1 MKIPKQ
7 ILIGTKCAAKLRE
20 IKEIL
25 GDLPCTLIS
34 VDELGQALPE
44 VTEDGATFEENA
56 CKKACELA
64 KHFNMAV
71 IADDSGLE
79 VDALDGRP
87 GVLSHRYS
95 GEDANDQENNL
106 KLLAEL
112 EGVADD
118 KRTAR
123 YRCVV
128 ALATP
133 RGLQMT
139 ADGSCEGRIAVEPA
153 GTNGF
158 GYDPLFYY
166 SPYGATFGIIEPAL
180 KNQVSHRAEAVR
192 KLRDLLVKTKKS

>member
-7 ILIGTKCAAKLRE
+7 ILIGTKCEAKRRE
-20 IKEIL
+20 IRDIL
-25 GDLPCTLIS
+25 GELPCGLLS
-34 VDELGQALPE
+34 PDEVGVLPE
-44 VTEDGATFEENA
+44 VVEDGSTFEQNA

-71 IADDSGLE
+71 LADDSGLE

-87 GVLSHRYS
+87 GVQSHRYQ
-95 GEDANDQENNL
+95 GEGAADEENNL

-112 EGVADD
+112 EGIPEER
-118 KRTAR
+118 RTAR
-123 YRCVV
+123 YRCVI

-133 RGLQMT
+133 RGLQIT
-139 ADGSCEGRIAVEPA
+139 ADGVCEGRIATEPT

-166 SPYGATFGIIEPAL
+166 APYGTTFGMIDMSL
-180 KNQVSHRAEAVR
+180 KNQVSHRAQAVR
-192 KLRDLLVKTKKS
+192 KLRSALLKGH

>member
-1 MKIPKQ
+1 MKTPKQ

-25 GDLPCTLIS
+25 GDLQC
-34 VDELGQALPE
+34 ELLSPEEVGPLPE
-44 VTEDGATFEENA
+44 IAEDGATFEDNA

-64 KHFNMAV
+64 RHFNMTV
-71 IADDSGLE
+71 LADDSGLE
-79 VDALDGRP
+79 VDALGGRP
-87 GVLSHRYS
+87 GVLSHRYAD
-95 GEDANDQENNL
+95 EDATDAENNL

-112 EGVADD
+112 EGVSEE

-128 ALATP
+128 ALASAK
-133 RGLQMT
+133 GLQMT
-139 ADGSCEGRIAVEPA
+139 ADGSCTGSIALEPS

-166 SPYGATFGIIEPAL
+166 SPYGATFGVIDPVL

-192 KLRDLLVKTKKS
+192 KLKDLLLKGRKA

>member
-7 ILIGTKCAAKLRE
+7 ILIGTKCEAKRHE
-20 IKEIL
+20 IVDIL
-25 GDLPCTLIS
+25 GDLPCKLLTPED
-34 VDELGQALPE
+34 VGEMPE
-44 VTEDGATFEENA
+44 VVEDGSTFEQNA

-64 KHFNMAV
+64 RHFRLAV
-71 IADDSGLE
+71 LADDSGLE

-87 GVLSHRYS
+87 GVLSHRYE
-95 GEDANDQENNL
+95 GEGATDEENNL

-112 EGVADD
+112 EGVPEE

-128 ALATP
+128 ALATT

-139 ADGSCEGRIAVEPA
+139 ADGVCEGRIALEPQ

-166 SPYGATFGIIEPAL
+166 SPYGTTFGMADLSL
-180 KNQVSHRAEAVR
+180 KNQVSHRAQAVR
-192 KLRDLLVKTKKS
+192 KLRERLLKNR

>member
-1 MKIPKQ
+1 VKIPQQ
-7 ILIGTKCAAKLRE
+7 ILIGTTSAGKLGE
-20 IKEIL
+20 IRTVL
-25 GDLPCTLIS
+25 GELPC
-34 VDELGQALPE
+34 ELLGPDDVGGELPH
-44 VTEDGATFEENA
+44 VIEDGATFQQNA

-64 KHFNMAV
+64 RHFGMAV
-71 IADDSGLE
+71 LADDSGLE

-87 GVLSHRYS
+87 GVRSARYS
-95 GEDANDQENNL
+95 GEDATDHENNL

-112 EGVADD
+112 EGVPDER
-118 KRTAR
+118 RTAR

-133 RGLQMT
+133 NGLRMT
-139 ADGSCEGRIAVEPA
+139 ADGICNGYIATEFA

-166 SPYGATFGIIEPAL
+166 SPYGTTFGEISAEL

-192 KLRDLLVKTKKS
+192 KIRNQLLGKK

>member
-7 ILIGTKCAAKLRE
+7 ILIGTKCEAKQRE
-20 IKEIL
+20 IRDVL
-25 GDLPCTLIS
+25 GELPC
-34 VDELGQALPE
+34 ELLLPDDVGALPVVVE
-44 VTEDGATFEENA
+44 NGSTFEQNA

-64 KHFNMAV
+64 RHFHVAV
-71 IADDSGLE
+71 LADDSGLE

-87 GVLSHRYS
+87 GVRSHRYQ
-95 GEDANDQENNL
+95 GEDATDAENNL

-112 EGVADD
+112 EGVPEE

-123 YRCVV
+123 YRCVI

-133 RGLQMT
+133 RGLLVT
-139 ADGSCEGRIAVEPA
+139 ADGTCEGRIATEPT

-166 SPYGATFGIIEPAL
+166 SPYGTTFGMVELAV
-180 KNQVSHRAEAVR
+180 KNQVSHRAQAVR
-192 KLRDLLVKTKKS
+192 KLLGVLLKNRKR